1 MICYNDN
8 AMADMI
14 YTDRMQAEDE
24 IIAHWAIHNNFKPL
38 LHLYDDLM
46 QICRFALW
54 NYRKKY
60 YDTTKSKYQTLAPD
74 VCKQAI
80 FHITRSKQWQFE
92 NNIVSL
98 EQYSEDHEID
108 LLDIISSTPE
118 KPNNENKD
126 ITDTMTRVTHFE
138 IVNTLSTDR
147 KKQIIDLGLQGYK
160 LNEIANKIGC
170 NRSYVI
176 KVKKEYADKAKEI
189 VQEQKKE

>member
-1 MICYNDN
+1 
-8 AMADMI
+8 MAEFVYDDKM
-14 YTDRMQAEDE
+14 YDEDCK
-24 IIAHWAIHNNFKPL
+24 IAYFLIHREFKPL
-38 LHLYDDLM
+38 LSMESDLM
-46 QICRFALW
+46 QVCTFALW

-74 VCKQAI
+74 ICKQAI

-108 LLDIISSTPE
+108 LLNIISSTPD

-126 ITDTMTRVTHFE
+126 ITDTITRQTHFE

-160 LNEIANKIGC
+160 LEEIAKKIGC

-176 KVKKEYADKAKEI
+176 KVKKEYKDKAKQIAE
-189 VQEQKKE
+189 KENIKL